1 MNMDRYRVRGCARN
15 LMVAARVGLYR
26 AELDTDY
33 AFASGL
39 LERIAGK
46 STRRFCPVEHS
57 GLLTAL
63 VLAGRASTPKTYAGN
78 GCSAAATNFETSSL
92 IHNA

>member
-1 MNMDRYRVRGCARN
+1 VCADAPGTSWSRRALACIGRN
-15 LMVAARVGLYR
+15 S
-26 AELDTDY
+26 TDY